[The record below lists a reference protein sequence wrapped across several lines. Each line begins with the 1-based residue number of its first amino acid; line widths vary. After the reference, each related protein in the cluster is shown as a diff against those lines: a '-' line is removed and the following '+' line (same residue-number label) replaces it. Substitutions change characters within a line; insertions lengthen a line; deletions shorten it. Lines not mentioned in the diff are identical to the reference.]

1 MSTLRNNITPRVTL
15 FPSAADPNE
24 YDQRKQETM
33 AEQFIDTVNDNTG
46 VMGKPSNVA
55 KKPAFKGLK
64 VRSIL
69 NKIQEND
76 APKFLKRD
84 TYAFIEGKV
93 LKRNTPSA
101 RGKRSKK
108 QRKSVRKLRRKNAS
122 RRK

>member
-1 MSTLRNNITPRVTL
+1 MSTLRNNITSRVTL

-24 YDQRKQETM
+24 YDERKQETM
-33 AEQFIDTVNDNTG
+33 AEQFIDTVTGNTG

-69 NKIQEND
+69 NKIQDND

-84 TYAFIEGKV
+84 IYALTEGKV
-93 LKRNTPSA
+93 LKRNIGK
-101 RGKRSKK
+101 GKRSKK
-108 QRKSVRKLRRKNAS
+108 QRKSVRKLRRKTAS
-122 RRK
+122 RKK